1 MGPILS
7 DGPGEQSYVV
17 DTNEAETALFPERV
31 GDRLRAARTKAGLDL
46 SDIASRT
53 RIPLRHLQAIEAG
66 DYSSFPSSTYVVGF
80 VKAYARTVGED
91 EVELA
96 RNLRSELGNDAYSY
110 NRELQDYEDADPAR
124 IPSRTLAWTAA
135 AIALLLA
142 IGYGIWRSQMLS
154 GPEPGYEQASEA
166 PKSVEVPSAPVATAP
181 GNGGQ
186 VVLTATAPVWI
197 RVYDAADKVLFE
209 KEMAQGETFTVPA
222 DANDPKIRTG
232 RAELI
237 AVTIDGKPVA
247 PLGPPERT
255 VKDVGISAAALIG
268 RPPATAA
275 SPATATTTAPPPATR
290 TPAPRAQETTPAPVV
305 SQPQNSTAPAPSPAG
320 ATTPPT
326 QP

>member
-1 MGPILS
+1 MVETS
-7 DGPGEQSYVV
+7 
-17 DTNEAETALFPERV
+17 EAETALFPERV

-46 SDIASRT
+46 SDVASRT
-53 RIPLRHLQAIEAG
+53 RIPLRHLQAIESG
-66 DYSSFPSSTYVVGF
+66 DYSSFPSPTYVVGF

-142 IGYGIWRSQMLS
+142 IGYGVWRSQMLS
-154 GPEPGYEQASEA
+154 GPEPGVEQSAETPTSVEA
-166 PKSVEVPSAPVATAP
+166 PNTPAAAPAQPSTS
-181 GNGGQ
+181 GQ

-209 KEMAQGETFTVPA
+209 KEMAQGESFTVPA

-255 VKDVGISAAALIG
+255 VKDVGISAAALTA
-268 RPPATAA
+268 RPPVAA
-275 SPATATTTAPPPATR
+275 
-290 TPAPRAQETTPAPVV
+290 VG
-305 SQPQNSTAPAPSPAG
+305 TAPAPQPATRAPVARTQATAPAPTASPPQNGSAPAPPPPA